1 MSEAKQKGSSWTM
14 LLDYGPLLVFFV
26 TYKLA
31 GSGLQGSLVATF
43 AFMVAVIISIAVGLA
58 VVKRVS
64 PMVWVS
70 TVLILGF
77 GAITLYLRD
86 PKFIQMKPTVIYVG
100 FAALLG
106 VGLLRG
112 KPLLKWL
119 FGPVFPGLT
128 QEGWLKL
135 SRNWALF
142 FLALAVANEVMR
154 ATLTF
159 DTWLTL
165 KVWGVTIVSIVFA
178 IANMPMLLRHGLDPE
193 KKTEAIADTPG
204 RMSDPIL
211 SIRGLRK
218 QYATGVEALKAVD
231 LDIRRGEIF
240 ALLGPE
246 RRRQDDDDQHHLR
259 HRERDRRRSA
269 DRRQELAEALPR
281 SAHAHRPCSAGADAG
296 RVRAA
301 DQHG

>member
-1 MSEAKQKGSSWTM
+1 MSEPAHKGSSWTM
-14 LLDYGPLLVFFV
+14 LLDYGPLLVFFIA
-26 TYKLA
+26 YKLA

-43 AFMVAVIISIAVGLA
+43 AFMVAVIVSIAIGLA
-58 VVKRVS
+58 VLKRVS
-64 PMVWVS
+64 PMVWIS

-106 VGLLRG
+106 GGLLRG

-119 FGPVFPGLT
+119 FGPAFPGLT

-142 FLALAVANEVMR
+142 FVALAIANEIMR
-154 ATLTF
+154 ATLDF

-165 KVWGVTIVSIVFA
+165 KVWGVTVVSLAFA

-193 KKTEAIADTPG
+193 SKDDVIKDTP
-204 RMSDPIL
+204 
-211 SIRGLRK
+211 
-218 QYATGVEALKAVD
+218 VE
-231 LDIRRGEIF
+231 
-240 ALLGPE
+240 
-246 RRRQDDDDQHHLR
+246 
-259 HRERDRRRSA
+259 
-269 DRRQELAEALPR
+269 
-281 SAHAHRPCSAGADAG
+281 
-296 RVRAA
+296 
-301 DQHG
+301 

>member
-1 MSEAKQKGSSWTM
+1 MSEAKEKGSSWTM
-14 LLDYGPLLVFFV
+14 LLDYGPLLVFFI

-58 VVKRVS
+58 LLKRVS

-86 PKFIQMKPTVIYVG
+86 PKFIQMKPTVIYIG
-100 FAALLG
+100 FAVLLG
-106 VGLLRG
+106 AGLMRG

-128 QEGWLKL
+128 EEGWLKL
-135 SRNWALF
+135 TRNWTLF
-142 FLALAVANEVMR
+142 FAALAVANEVMR

-165 KVWGVTIVSIVFA
+165 KVWGVTVVSLVFA
-178 IANMPMLLRHGLDPE
+178 IANMPMLLRHGLDPD
-193 KKTEAIADTPG
+193 KK
-204 RMSDPIL
+204 
-211 SIRGLRK
+211 
-218 QYATGVEALKAVD
+218 
-231 LDIRRGEIF
+231 
-240 ALLGPE
+240 
-246 RRRQDDDDQHHLR
+246 
-259 HRERDRRRSA
+259 
-269 DRRQELAEALPR
+269 AEAVAETP
-281 SAHAHRPCSAGADAG
+281 
-296 RVRAA
+296 VE
-301 DQHG
+301 

>member
-1 MSEAKQKGSSWTM
+1 MSETEHKSSSLTM

-43 AFMVAVIISIAVGLA
+43 AFMVAVIISIGIGLT
-58 VVKRVS
+58 VLKRVS

-70 TVLILGF
+70 TILILGF

-86 PKFIQMKPTVIYVG
+86 PKFIQMKPTVIYVM
-100 FAALLG
+100 FAVLLG
-106 VGLLRG
+106 IGLMRG

-142 FLALAVANEVMR
+142 FAALAVVNEVMR
-154 ATLTF
+154 ATLDF

-178 IANMPMLLRHGLDPE
+178 VANMPMLLRHGLDPE
-193 KKTEAIADTPG
+193 SKADSIKETP
-204 RMSDPIL
+204 
-211 SIRGLRK
+211 
-218 QYATGVEALKAVD
+218 VE
-231 LDIRRGEIF
+231 
-240 ALLGPE
+240 
-246 RRRQDDDDQHHLR
+246 
-259 HRERDRRRSA
+259 
-269 DRRQELAEALPR
+269 
-281 SAHAHRPCSAGADAG
+281 
-296 RVRAA
+296 
-301 DQHG
+301 